1 MYLNACHLLCEQ
13 ATMCSSFLGDCSQYG
28 NHVSALLNIMIA
40 KWNNKISKTPT
51 FKADS
56 IKHLIHLAASS
67 ELLAPNWKSVNR
79 GKREPYYHRSS
90 IAI

>member
-1 MYLNACHLLCEQ
+1 MEQ
-13 ATMCSSFLGDCSQYG
+13 YDS
-28 NHVSALLNIMIA
+28 

-67 ELLAPNWKSVNR
+67 ELLAPNLKTLVNR
-79 GKREPYYHRSS
+79 QREILLSQTKQSNTSCPMKGVEHYSLP
-90 IAI
+90 

>member
-1 MYLNACHLLCEQ
+1 
-13 ATMCSSFLGDCSQYG
+13 
-28 NHVSALLNIMIA
+28 MIA

-67 ELLAPNWKSVNR
+67 ELLAPNLKTLVNR
-79 GKREPYYHRSS
+79 DKGKSYYHNQAEQYKLSNDGSS
-90 IAI
+90 TLLLTLS